1 MEKVMRADV
10 APETK
15 WNHAALFPTWDDFN
29 AELDAVSAKIET
41 LGTYKGRLTESPET
55 LLAYMDVYNEI
66 LKRMGVMGTYIRMA
80 TAVDTLDEDAKSA
93 QGQYGSVGASFAGAS
108 AFAKPEMLAHIDTL
122 IEWAETHD
130 DLAVYAHYFDYLK
143 KSAAHMRSEEVE
155 ELLGTLGDI
164 FSGNQRVWGELVNN
178 DLQYPDIVDSDGN
191 TVPRGFRTVL
201 SEDRSIRRHAWASE
215 YDAYLNYKNTLIT
228 NYINST
234 KQNVFMAR
242 TKGYNSV
249 LEYRLEPTGLTLDVF
264 HNLINT
270 FRDNISL
277 WHRFAEIKKKAL
289 GYGEIYEYDLLTS
302 VLDSLP
308 EITFYEGVD
317 IIGNALKPLGD
328 DYVASMRK
336 GCLEDGWVDWGNN
349 ANRYGGAFSSA
360 SYDASPP
367 YIFMGGY
374 VPNLSFMSTL
384 AHELGHSMNLLLLG
398 QAVPPLY
405 NGISEMSSYS
415 VLETP
420 SNFHQAMTR
429 AYLRKERGDD
439 KEFQIAMIEEAMLNF
454 HRYFFLM
461 PSVARFELAVHTRI
475 EERKPMNVSIVQDLM
490 REIMAEGYGDAIA
503 YDADHASVRWGSL
516 VHVFMPF
523 YSFQYAVGISAAHA
537 VADDVLAGKAG
548 AVENYMR
555 FLQTGN
561 SAYAMDSFKITGV
574 DMSTAAPIEKT
585 YAYLSNLVD
594 QYAEL
599 TAD

>member
-41 LGTYKGRLTESPET
+41 LGEYKERLSESPKILLEYMT
-55 LLAYMDVYNEI
+55 LYNELLA
-66 LKRMGVMGTYIRMA
+66 RFGVMRTYLSMA
-80 TAVDTLDEDAKSA
+80 NAVDTQDDDAKSA
-93 QGQYGSVGASFAGAS
+93 QGQLGSVGAAFAGAS
-108 AFAKPEMLAHIDTL
+108 AFANPEMLAHIDTL
-122 IEWAETHD
+122 IEWANTD
-130 DLAVYAHYFDYLK
+130 DDVAVYGHYFDYLK
-143 KSAAHMRSEEVE
+143 KSAAHMRSAEVE

-164 FSGNQRVWGELVNN
+164 FSGTQRVWGELVNN
-178 DLQYPDIVDSDGN
+178 DLQYPDIVDADGN
-191 TVPRGFRTVL
+191 KVPRSMRGML
-201 SEDRSIRRHAWASE
+201 SKDREIRRQTWASN
-215 YDAYLNYKNTLIT
+215 YDAYLSYKNTLIT
-228 NYINST
+228 NYINSA

-242 TKGYNSV
+242 AKGYNSV

-270 FRDNISL
+270 FRDNLSI
-277 WHRFAEIKKKAL
+277 WHRFAEVKKKAL
-289 GYGEIYEYDLLTS
+289 GYDEVYEYDLLTS
-302 VLDSLP
+302 VLDSPP
-308 EITFYEGVD
+308 EITFHEAVD
-317 IIGNALKPLGD
+317 IIGNALTPLGD
-328 DYVASMRK
+328 DYVAAMRK
-336 GCLEDGWVDWGNN
+336 GCLEEGWVDWGKN
-349 ANRYGGAFSSA
+349 ANRRGGAFSSA
-360 SYDASPP
+360 SYNGSPP

-374 VPNLSFMSTL
+374 MPTLAFMSTL

-398 QAVPPLY
+398 QAVPSLY
-405 NGISEMSSYS
+405 NGISEMTSHS

-429 AYLRKERGDD
+429 AHLRKERGND
-439 KEFQIAMIEEAMLNF
+439 KDFQIAMIEEAMMNF

-503 YDADHASVRWGSL
+503 YDADHASVRWGGL
-516 VHVFMPF
+516 VHVFIPF
-523 YSFQYAVGISAAHA
+523 YSFQYAIGISAAHA
-537 VADDVLAGKAG
+537 VADDVLDGKEG

-561 SAYAMDSFKITGV
+561 SAYAMDSFKIAGV

-599 TAD
+599 TTE